1 VGDIPARH
9 SSEDRPRRG
18 GGPAFA
24 AVAEVA
30 ARQHGVVTR
39 RQLRAVG
46 VGDGSVSW
54 WVRTGRL
61 HRLHHGVYALGHPV
75 VTPEGRW
82 LAAVLACGPGAA
94 LSHRSAAALWG
105 IGVADR
111 GRVDVTVPRT
121 RSGPAGI
128 AVHRGRRLDADETT
142 TLRAIAVTTLPRTL
156 ADLADV
162 LAEPRLA
169 RAIHEAEVARSLAP
183 RALEAAARRTHG
195 RRGNGRLCRA
205 LAEPDRT
212 RSELERRFRRLCRDH
227 GLPPPAV
234 NATVARM
241 EVDFLWPDARVVAET
256 DGWAFHRTRTAF
268 EHDRERDQALARAGH
283 RVLRFTHRQV
293 VERPA
298 EVVATLRAAL
308 G

>member
-1 VGDIPARH
+1 MGDIPTRH
-9 SSEDRPRRG
+9 SSEGRPHPDG
-18 GGPAFA
+18 EALAA
-24 AVAEVA
+24 AVAAVA
-30 ARQHGVVTR
+30 SRQHGVVTR
-39 RQLRAVG
+39 EQLRSVG
-46 VGDGSVSW
+46 IGDGSVSW
-54 WVRTGRL
+54 WVRTERL
-61 HRLHHGVYALGHPV
+61 HRLHHGVYAVGHPV

-82 LAAVLACGPGAA
+82 LAAVLACGQGAV

-121 RSGPAGI
+121 RKGPAGI
-128 AVHRGRRLDADETT
+128 AVHRARRLAADETT
-142 TLRAIAVTTLPRTL
+142 TLRTIAATTLPRTL

-162 LAEPRLA
+162 LPERRLA
-169 RAIHEAEVARSLAP
+169 RVIHEAEAVHSLAP
-183 RALEAAARRTHG
+183 RALEEAARRVHG
-195 RRGNGRLCRA
+195 RRGNGRLGRA
-205 LAEPDRT
+205 IADPDRT
-212 RSELERRFRRLCRDH
+212 RSELERRFRRMCADH

-256 DGWAFHRTRTAF
+256 DGWTFHRTRTAF
-268 EHDRERDQALARAGH
+268 ELDRERDQALARAGY

-293 VERPA
+293 AARPA